1 MEDNI
6 MPGIRESRKKLQ
18 RSIIYIAQC
27 GDSSAAL
34 RELKVLKLTI
44 DSQIELLSKKTVTT
58 EEDDYATDTREDK
71 EEAVVDEEN
80 HQECQSNS
88 GSEAS
93 VSQAARQGFETIF
106 EEGGC
111 AHRRGV

>member
-1 MEDNI
+1 MKDNI
-6 MPGIRESRKKLQ
+6 MPGIRESRKKIQ

-27 GDSSAAL
+27 SDSYAAL
-34 RELKVLKLTI
+34 RELKSLKLTI
-44 DSQIELLSKKTVTT
+44 DSQIELLSKKMVST
-58 EEDDYATDTREDK
+58 EEDDCATNAGEDK
-71 EEAVVDEEN
+71 EEASVDEKD
-80 HQECQSNS
+80 HQECQNDP
-88 GSEAS
+88 GSETD